1 MKEIEFRALVA
12 KVQTLVDGGVR
23 LTLDM
28 EESGVKIMADLARC
42 QQNGIILQ
50 ITAKE
55 WREGYPDHQK
65 T

>member
-1 MKEIEFRALVA
+1 MKGIDFRAEVA

-28 EESGVKIMADLARC
+28 EESAVALMGVLAQC